1 MFGDQW
7 VDNGR
12 CVSNNETQKATDW
25 NIRNR
30 ENFRYDLVHN
40 PEKIRKLIK
49 YIEDRENAKKSR
61 EIDFINSM
69 KFDLD

>member
-1 MFGDQW
+1 M
-7 VDNGR
+7 
-12 CVSNNETQKATDW
+12 E
-25 NIRNR
+25 NR
-30 ENFRYDLVHN
+30 AYLRYDQIHN

-69 KFDLD
+69 RFNLD